1 MSKAINTAN
10 QISEAASSSDVDLLM
25 HNCEHSRNFFVVH
38 VTAKN
43 PNTPIDGLK
52 LIWVKAWANKQYNF
66 SPVNREELIR
76 TIMDS
81 GRVPIVKLVLLV
93 LDRIIKNLRYAKS
106 MNSRKDMLTNNLLHA
121 MIKSNEPITHIKRFL
136 PFFEEPSLASWGY
149 TIAQKDKFPFDELF
163 NLALNGS
170 KPAQAALARHLVKQ
184 TRYKALET
192 LRDQGADFLN
202 MPDEWLWNVL
212 DWKWMINER
221 YENQ

>member
-93 LDRIIKNLRYAKS
+93 LDHIIKKIRISKNGNRF
-106 MNSRKDMLTNNLLHA
+106 KDIITNNLLHA
-121 MIKSNEPITHIKRFL
+121 MIKSNEPITQIKRFM
-136 PFFEEPSLASWGY
+136 PFFEEPALISWGY
-149 TIAQKDKFPFDELF
+149 TIAQADKFPFDDVF
-163 NLALNGS
+163 NLAVNGN
-170 KPAQAALARHLVKQ
+170 KPAQAALARHLVDQ
-184 TRYKALET
+184 TRYKALEI
-192 LRDQGADFLN
+192 LREQDMNFLN

-221 YENQ
+221 Y

>member
-10 QISEAASSSDVDLLM
+10 QISDAAASSDVDLLM
-25 HNCEHSRNFFVVH
+25 HNCENSRNFFVVH

-43 PNTPIDGLK
+43 PHTPVAGIELV
-52 LIWVKAWANKQYNF
+52 WMKAWANKQYDFPAND
-66 SPVNREELIR
+66 REALIR
-76 TIMDS
+76 TIIDS
-81 GRVPIVKLVLLV
+81 GRVPLVRLVLLV
-93 LDRIIKNLRYAKS
+93 LDRIIKNIRYAK
-106 MNSRKDMLTNNLLHA
+106 NTNIRKDMLANSLLHA

-136 PFFEEPSLASWGY
+136 PFFEDPALASWGY

-170 KPAQAALARHLVKQ
+170 PPARAALARHLVKQ
-184 TRYKALET
+184 TRYKALEI
-192 LRDQGADFLN
+192 LREDGADFLN
-202 MPDEWLWNVL
+202 MPDDWLWNVL